1 MTTLLVFEFEFRG
14 PWGEEMA
21 RTLNGMALDIAE
33 EPGLVWKMWTEAPDR
48 SVAGGVYLFET
59 VEHAQAYTEK
69 HSGRLRDFGVINIDV
84 RSYAVNEALS
94 VVTRGR

>member
-14 PWGEEMA
+14 PWGDEMA
-21 RTLNGMALDIAE
+21 DALNGMALGIAE
-33 EPGLVWKMWTEAPDR
+33 EPGLIWKVWTEEQDR
-48 SVAGGVYLFET
+48 GVAGGVYLFDT

-69 HSGRLRDFGVINIDV
+69 HSARLKDFGVADIDV

-94 VVTRGR
+94 IVTRGR